1 MPLLLEQ
8 PVATPAQQRAADE
21 LLAQA
26 QRSEQFLNER
36 LAARARRRAAQL
48 AQIERLRM
56 ELLGLTQAENWP

>member
-1 MPLLLEQ
+1 MLLEQ
-8 PVATPAQQRAADE
+8 PVATPAEMRAADE

-26 QRSEQFLNER
+26 QRSEQFLNKR